1 MTIPG
6 AVRPA
11 VVAAVLLALAA
22 CAGRAG
28 EPETPPAAPTVALP
42 DDSDGSLVL
51 QAEYTGGFV
60 TPETT
65 AARLP
70 LASVYAD
77 GRMIVEGPVAAI
89 YPGFAWPNVQVID
102 IGRDRV
108 QELADR
114 ALAAGVAETDD
125 LGMPPLA
132 DVPSTRFTLVTA
144 DETYVREVYGLTETA
159 GMADSGLTEAQVAAR
174 ADLRELLDD
183 LTGLAVPE
191 DGDPAPQPWTPEVVA
206 SIVRPYVASEADVEQ
221 GLVPEPVPWPGP
233 QLPGQPVGPFP
244 DLSCVT
250 AVGDQATA
258 VIDAAQDANMLT
270 PWLSPDGT
278 RWSVVFRP
286 LLPEESGCKDLAG

>member
-1 MTIPG
+1 MTIRG

-11 VVAAVLLALAA
+11 LTAAVVLALTA
-22 CAGRAG
+22 CAERAG
-28 EPETPPAAPTVALP
+28 EPGSPPAGPTAALP
-42 DDSDGSLVL
+42 DDSDGTLVL

-65 AARLP
+65 VARFP

-77 GRMIVEGPVAAI
+77 GRLIVEGPVAAI
-89 YPGFAWPNVQVID
+89 YPGFAWPNVQVVD

-108 QELADR
+108 QQLADR
-114 ALAAGVAETDD
+114 ALAAGVAETED

-144 DETYVREVYGLTETA
+144 DETYVREVYALTETA
-159 GMADSGLTEAQVAAR
+159 GMPDSGLTEAQEAAR
-174 ADLRELLDD
+174 TDLRELLDE

-191 DGDPAPQPWTPEVVA
+191 DGDPAPQPWTPAVVA
-206 SIVRPYVASEADVEQ
+206 AVVRPYVASEADTEQ
-221 GLVPEPVPWPGP
+221 GLVPQPVPWPGP
-233 QLPGQPVGPFP
+233 PLPGEPVGPFP
-244 DLSCVT
+244 DLTCVT
-250 AVGDQATA
+250 ALGDQATA

-270 PWLSPDGT
+270 PWLSADGG

-286 LLPEESGCKDLAG
+286 LLPEESGCEDLAG